1 MGHLPHCIYTAC
13 PLEDR
18 KPVYIRQSVVYVCP
32 ILYVLEHI
40 RSLSS
45 WLHTQASSVLCPRTN
60 NNITTKSK
68 KQGCDWWD
76 RLNITRI
83 KCFVKI
89 KRCIAKF
96 LKPFFGLKHQLSVSW
111 SAHGIVVQDAQRN
124 KMLSHDDYPRTRSR
138 PTKFDPYVQ
147 TFCVCKA

>member
-45 WLHTQASSVLCPRTN
+45 
-60 NNITTKSK
+60 
-68 KQGCDWWD
+68 
-76 RLNITRI
+76 
-83 KCFVKI
+83 
-89 KRCIAKF
+89 
-96 LKPFFGLKHQLSVSW
+96 
-111 SAHGIVVQDAQRN
+111 
-124 KMLSHDDYPRTRSR
+124 
-138 PTKFDPYVQ
+138 
-147 TFCVCKA
+147 